1 MAVLAAGTGD
11 VKDETKILWRTKV
24 QFITHMSCYNLF
36 IKCKKKNRLWEIV
49 VLATE
54 RIREGRM
61 QPLGQ
66 HGRVR
71 HGRQGQ
77 GDQGYLPGR
86 HGDTGITDTRTELA
100 LGYGRVSFFR

>member
-61 QPLGQ
+61 QSSLWLCEAVARYSG
-66 HGRVR
+66 GN
-71 HGRQGQ
+71 
-77 GDQGYLPGR
+77 GD
-86 HGDTGITDTRTELA
+86 
-100 LGYGRVSFFR
+100 